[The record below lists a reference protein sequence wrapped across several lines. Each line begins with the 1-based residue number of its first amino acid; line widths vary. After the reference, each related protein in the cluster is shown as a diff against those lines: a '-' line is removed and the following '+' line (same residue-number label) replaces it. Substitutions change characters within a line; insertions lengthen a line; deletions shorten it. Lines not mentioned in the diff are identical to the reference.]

1 MNCTTWVPVPG
12 RTWSRR
18 SCSAAMSAA
27 ERPSAALL
35 SVSQALATSTA
46 LPAAGPD
53 RVSPSA
59 GVIVRGVPKR
69 ASQVARAPGLALTIA
84 ETASACAWV
93 GLVIAPTRLSTA
105 VVSAEPA
112 AVGGS

>member
-1 MNCTTWVPVPG
+1 
-12 RTWSRR
+12 
-18 SCSAAMSAA
+18 MSAA
-27 ERPSAALL
+27 DRPSAAWFW
-35 SVSQALATSTA
+35 VSQDLATSTA

-59 GVIVRGVPKR
+59 GVMVRGVPKR
-69 ASQVARAPGLALTIA
+69 GSQVARAPGLALTIA

-105 VVSAEPA
+105 VASAAPA
-112 AVGGS
+112 EVEVFVTAEASG